1 MLNTGYTYN
10 KVIRKCVIAFG
21 TIFNNIEVRRENSDG
36 STYSKMKVPLAY
48 GPKQKFLARLEQQP
62 ELNKKVAITLPRIS
76 FELSGISYD
85 ATRKLSP
92 VTLELKAD
100 GNNAV
105 RKMYTPVPYN
115 LEFSL
120 SVLSKTNDEALEI
133 TEQIMPFF
141 QPSYNVTVNIVEAL
155 KEYRDVPIVMNSISY
170 TDDYEGDFTQ
180 RKLTT
185 VDMSFTMK
193 TYVFGP
199 SQTGAPIKKAKV
211 DYKTGVNRELAPRR
225 VQYQVT
231 PKALR
236 DQDQDGAGLNLTKD
250 LDKRFATLEV
260 TDSTVFSIGDLIELN
275 NEVMKVKTKP
285 NDTSITVT
293 RGANATTKAEHAAG
307 TVIDIINAG
316 DDALID
322 STDDFGFN
330 EMTSFYG

>member
-21 TIFNNIEVRRENSDG
+21 TIFNNIEVRRENAGG

-62 ELNKKVAITLPRIS
+62 ELNKKVAITLPRIA
-76 FELSGISYD
+76 FELTGISYD

-120 SVLSKTNDEALEI
+120 SILSKTNDEALEI

-155 KEYRDVPIVMNSISY
+155 KEYRDVPIVMNTINY

-236 DQDQDGAGLNLTKD
+236 DQDADGAGLNLTKD
-250 LDKRFATLEV
+250 IDKRFATLEV
-260 TDSTVFSIGDLIELN
+260 TDSTVFSIGDLIEIN

-293 RGANATTKAEHAAG
+293 RGANATTKADHAAG
-307 TVIDIINAG
+307 SVIDIVNAS
-316 DDALID
+316 DDALLD
-322 STDDFGFN
+322 SGDDFGFN

>member
-62 ELNKKVAITLPRIS
+62 ELNKKVAITLPRIA
-76 FELSGISYD
+76 FELTGISYD

-120 SVLSKTNDEALEI
+120 SILSKTNDEALEI

-155 KEYRDVPIVMNSISY
+155 KEYRDVPIVMNTINY
-170 TDDYEGDFTQ
+170 TDDYEGDFSQ
-180 RKLTT
+180 RRLTT

-211 DYKTGVNRELAPRR
+211 DYKTGVNREVAPRR

-250 LDKRFATLEV
+250 VDKRFATLEV
-260 TDSTVFSIGDLIELN
+260 TDSTVFSIGDLIEIN

-293 RGANATTKAEHAAG
+293 RGANATTKADHAAG
-307 TVIDIINAG
+307 SVIDIVNAS
-316 DDALID
+316 DDALLD
-322 STDDFGFN
+322 SDDDFGFN

>member
-62 ELNKKVAITLPRIS
+62 ELNKKVAITLPRIA
-76 FELSGISYD
+76 FELTGISYD

-92 VTLELKAD
+92 VTLELKPD

-120 SVLSKTNDEALEI
+120 SILSKTNDEALEI

-155 KEYRDVPIVMNSISY
+155 KEYRDVPIVMNTINY

-180 RKLTT
+180 RRLTT

-236 DQDQDGAGLNLTKD
+236 DQDADGSGLNLTKD
-250 LDKRFATLEV
+250 IDKRFATLEV
-260 TDSTVFSIGDLIELN
+260 TDSTVFSIGDLIEVN

-307 TVIDIINAG
+307 SVIDIVNAS
-316 DDALID
+316 DDALLD
-322 STDDFGFN
+322 SGDDFGFN

>member
-62 ELNKKVAITLPRIS
+62 ELNKKVAITLPRIA
-76 FELSGISYD
+76 FELTGISYD

-120 SVLSKTNDEALEI
+120 SILSKTNDEALEI
-133 TEQIMPFF
+133 AEQIMPFF

-155 KEYRDVPIVMNSISY
+155 KEYRDVPIVMNTINY

-236 DQDQDGAGLNLTKD
+236 DQDADGSGLNLTKD
-250 LDKRFATLEV
+250 VDKRFATLEV
-260 TDSTVFSIGDLIELN
+260 TDSTVFSIGDLIEIN

-285 NDTSITVT
+285 DATSITVT
-293 RGANATTKAEHAAG
+293 RGANSTTKSDHAAG
-307 TVIDIINAG
+307 SVIDIVNAS

-322 STDDFGFN
+322 SGDDFGFN